1 MYTINL
7 LLDLDYLQD
16 PVMCSGL
23 ALRSYFVDF
32 VDRLQRL
39 GHLKQRELLNM
50 CVGLELPIYTLTS
63 LTGAEAPP
71 NIEPKEDRPPDN
83 TTWAIPPVIPPAKN
97 AAPVLAIG
105 VIELL
110 GATLLITR
118 PTREPAPIPFT
129 TSPIIPVF
137 SEDPIRIPPLRADLV
152 YRVLRLTIV
161 LFRGA
166 ALFEVVVFRLVVV
179 VFRRWTCVFFAVFVF
194 LFLNPPDFIIF
205 ANFLLAASCLAEAN

>member
-1 MYTINL
+1 MT
-7 LLDLDYLQD
+7 
-16 PVMCSGL
+16 C
-23 ALRSYFVDF
+23 
-32 VDRLQRL
+32 
-39 GHLKQRELLNM
+39 
-50 CVGLELPIYTLTS
+50 
-63 LTGAEAPP
+63 
-71 NIEPKEDRPPDN
+71 
-83 TTWAIPPVIPPAKN
+83 AIPPVTPPARK

-118 PTREPAPIPFT
+118 PTSEPAPMPFT

-179 VFRRWTCVFFAVFVF
+179 VFRNLVLDFRTVFVF